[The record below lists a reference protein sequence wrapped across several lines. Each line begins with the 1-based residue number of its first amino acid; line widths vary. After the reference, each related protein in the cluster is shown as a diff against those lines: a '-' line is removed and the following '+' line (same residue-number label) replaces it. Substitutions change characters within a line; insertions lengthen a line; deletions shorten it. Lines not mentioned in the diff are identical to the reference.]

1 MVVEAHVVVGV
12 GVGEVVVEK
21 AMVVEEEAHVVVEG
35 AIVVVEQAVVVEE
48 RAVEEKAMAVEERAV
63 EEAVVVVEEEAG
75 VRGGRGG
82 RCVKPAHQAGRYCQ
96 SGGELQSRQ
105 CLLEIQVP
113 Y

>member
-1 MVVEAHVVVGV
+1 VVVEAHGVVGV
-12 GVGEVVVEK
+12 GVGEVVGEK
-21 AMVVEEEAHVVVEG
+21 ALVVEEEAHGV
-35 AIVVVEQAVVVEE
+35 
-48 RAVEEKAMAVEERAV
+48 V

-82 RCVKPAHQAGRYCQ
+82 RCVKPAHQAGRYGP